1 MKFSKMIF
9 VLTIAASAIFI
20 CMMGS
25 SYAYYTATATDI
37 SVTTGTINNGIS
49 VVFTDNNYV
58 NVKTGVPL
66 DDEQV
71 MEYAKANTFSITPN
85 ASTLEGY
92 DAYVNISLINVK
104 IDDALKVSDFKYSL
118 VCMDGNN
125 SQSNLGSGDG
135 TSITTGTNISIGDMS
150 TIAGTFNMFD
160 YYARKEW
167 GDDYYLNDDKPARIK
182 YGKDKEESISISK
195 QIEQYFQQIV

>member
-37 SVTTGTINNGIS
+37 NVSTGTINNGIS

-66 DDEQV
+66 DDDQV
-71 MEYAKANTFSITPN
+71 TEYAKANVFSITPN
-85 ASTLEGY
+85 ATILSGY
-92 DAYVNISLINVK
+92 DAYVNVSLINVK

-118 VCMDGNN
+118 ICTDGNN

-135 TSITTGTNISIGDMS
+135 TSITTGTNVSIGDMS
-150 TIAGTFNMFD
+150 TIAGTLNINTTYQCSFRVWIANKADVSQNELMNKKFS
-160 YYARKEW
+160 ALLKVNTIMRK
-167 GDDYYLNDDKPARIK
+167 
-182 YGKDKEESISISK
+182 
-195 QIEQYFQQIV
+195 Q

>member
-49 VVFTDNNYV
+49 VVFADNNYV

-71 MEYAKANTFSITPN
+71 MEYAKANTFSIMPN
-85 ASTLEGY
+85 ATTLEGY

-104 IDDALKVSDFKYSL
+104 IDDAFNYALYKQL
-118 VCMDGNN
+118 NN
-125 SQSNLGSGDG
+125 SLKYKDYELRSVF
-135 TSITTGTNISIGDMS
+135 TGYITNIGSFERQYPYRETDFYNFDKFLFS
-150 TIAGTFNMFD
+150 TW
-160 YYARKEW
+160 R
-167 GDDYYLNDDKPARIK
+167 DKPNAK
-182 YGKDKEESISISK
+182 GKDVIPWG
-195 QIEQYFQQIV
+195 IEV

>member
-1 MKFSKMIF
+1 MIF

-71 MEYAKANTFSITPN
+71 MEYAKANTFSIMPD
-85 ASTLEGY
+85 ARGFCSPLFITLSICF
-92 DAYVNISLINVK
+92 A
-104 IDDALKVSDFKYSL
+104 
-118 VCMDGNN
+118 C
-125 SQSNLGSGDG
+125 QS
-135 TSITTGTNISIGDMS
+135 
-150 TIAGTFNMFD
+150 
-160 YYARKEW
+160 K
-167 GDDYYLNDDKPARIK
+167 
-182 YGKDKEESISISK
+182 
-195 QIEQYFQQIV
+195 

>member
-25 SYAYYTATATDI
+25 SYAYYTATSTNI
-37 SVTTGTINNGIS
+37 NINTGTIDNGIS
-49 VVFTDNNYV
+49 VVFADNNYV

-71 MEYAKANTFSITPN
+71 MENAKANTFSITPN

-118 VCMDGNN
+118 ICMDSNN
-125 SQSNLGSGDG
+125 SQSTLGSGDG
-135 TSITTGTNISIGDMS
+135 TSITTGTNLILGNMNTVD
-150 TIAGTFNMFD
+150 GTFNINTNYQCYFRVWIANKADTSQNELMEKKFS
-160 YYARKEW
+160 ALLKVNTIMRK
-167 GDDYYLNDDKPARIK
+167 
-182 YGKDKEESISISK
+182 
-195 QIEQYFQQIV
+195 Q

>member
-1 MKFSKMIF
+1 MIF

-71 MEYAKANTFSITPN
+71 MEYAKANTFSIMPDAT
-85 ASTLEGY
+85 TLEGY
-92 DAYVNISLINVK
+92 DVYVNISLINVK
-104 IDDALKVSDFKYSL
+104 IDDALKVSDFKQEIKS
-118 VCMDGNN
+118 DK
-125 SQSNLGSGDG
+125 
-135 TSITTGTNISIGDMS
+135 TGVITNIKALNIGKLSCSLGAGRINKEDTIDYGVGIILNKQVGDVVNIGDTLFTLYKKNNDNINLNIS
-150 TIAGTFNMFD
+150 E
-160 YYARKEW
+160 YYEI
-167 GDDYYLNDDKPARIK
+167 N
-182 YGKDKEESISISK
+182 
-195 QIEQYFQQIV
+195 

>member
-37 SVTTGTINNGIS
+37 SVTTGTINNSIS

-71 MEYAKANTFSITPN
+71 MEYAKAN
-85 ASTLEGY
+85 
-92 DAYVNISLINVK
+92 K
-104 IDDALKVSDFKYSL
+104 I
-118 VCMDGNN
+118 G
-125 SQSNLGSGDG
+125 
-135 TSITTGTNISIGDMS
+135 
-150 TIAGTFNMFD
+150 
-160 YYARKEW
+160 
-167 GDDYYLNDDKPARIK
+167 RIDIID
-182 YGKDKEESISISK
+182 KDKN
-195 QIEQYFQQIV
+195 EQPVTMTL

>member
-71 MEYAKANTFSITPN
+71 MEYAKANTFSIMPDATI
-85 ASTLEGY
+85 LEGY

-150 TIAGTFNMFD
+150 TTNNTFNINTNYQCYFRVWIANKADTSQNELMDKKFS
-160 YYARKEW
+160 ALLKVNTIMRK
-167 GDDYYLNDDKPARIK
+167 
-182 YGKDKEESISISK
+182 
-195 QIEQYFQQIV
+195 Q

>member
-25 SYAYYTATATDI
+25 SYSYYTATAI
-37 SVTTGTINNGIS
+37 NIIFTTCTINNGIS

-71 MEYAKANTFSITPN
+71 MEFIERLDKQRDEIENSLLNIQIYSNGQITLQELYGMPYKLRERYIKLKTDYDKKINEAKAKSIT
-85 ASTLEGY
+85 
-92 DAYVNISLINVK
+92 
-104 IDDALKVSDFKYSL
+104 
-118 VCMDGNN
+118 
-125 SQSNLGSGDG
+125 
-135 TSITTGTNISIGDMS
+135 
-150 TIAGTFNMFD
+150 
-160 YYARKEW
+160 
-167 GDDYYLNDDKPARIK
+167 
-182 YGKDKEESISISK
+182 
-195 QIEQYFQQIV
+195 